1 NHAIADVAWQALKE
15 VGPPVW
21 DEKAKSVVRT
31 VQKEAGVEP
40 MDEPLLDACTQ
51 LIDPREAET
60 KLRETLPAH
69 QKYFTSD
76 DYTDMTWH
84 APTARIYIARP
95 SPAAPPGFAYPNWAM
110 NALGGIS
117 ETIDPMV
124 LCASKTVAL
133 TMIRLLTDKDV
144 RQKAWQEFEQ
154 RTGGG
159 IK

>member
-1 NHAIADVAWQALKE
+1 
-15 VGPPVW
+15 
-21 DEKAKSVVRT
+21 
-31 VQKEAGVEP
+31 
-40 MDEPLLDACTQ
+40 
-51 LIDPREAET
+51 
-60 KLRETLPAH
+60 
-69 QKYFTSD
+69 
-76 DYTDMTWH
+76 H

-159 IK
+159 IKGEQWIPPLADYDPPISFRWPEYVTTPRGWDWCVPASELD